1 MQALKL
7 IFKGRLEFG
16 NQRTYDVASRHW
28 LTRLET
34 CYKADILFKP
44 EQVFIPEE
52 FALVVPQQ
60 TLMNSEKHWRST
72 TALLDEV
79 AQFAVAGH
87 IRAWGVDNGRLL
99 FDLTIEPASDKVA
112 VAEYLRGRELVQQKG
127 MEEEATVALS
137 RAIEK
142 FERHALAYERR
153 GYVNYKLR
161 NFNDALHDFTKSI
174 AINPYNP
181 EPYYG
186 SGKVK
191 TLKNDWE
198 GALADF
204 DQAVKRSLALEPLHW
219 LARLRKGE
227 CLFRT
232 KRFAEAAQ
240 EMRLFLQRNFNEDDP
255 NYVRRRRATWFLG
268 KALLELNDARAALDA
283 FDKTLEIKAGREFL
297 PDADGLLYRGIA
309 KHQVGKPEFARDLEA
324 AAQMGSEEAERLLAE
339 WR

>member
-1 MQALKL
+1 MQAIKL

-16 NQRTYDVASRHW
+16 SQRTYDVVVRHW

-44 EQVFIPEE
+44 EQVFVAEE

-72 TALLDEV
+72 VALLDEV

-87 IRAWGVDNGRLL
+87 IRAWCMVNGRLVS
-99 FDLTIEPASDKVA
+99 DLTIEPSSDKVA
-112 VAEYLRGRELVQQKG
+112 VAEYIRGRDLVQQGK
-127 MEEEATVALS
+127 EHEAGAALS

-142 FERHALAYERR
+142 YERHALAYERR
-153 GYVNYKLR
+153 GYVNYKLK

-174 AINPYNP
+174 SINPNNP

-191 TLKNDWE
+191 MLKNDWE
-198 GALADF
+198 GAVLDL
-204 DQAVKRSLALEPLHW
+204 DQAVTRSLALQPLHW

-227 CLFRT
+227 SLLRA

-240 EMRLFLQRNFNEDDP
+240 EMRLYLQRKFTEDDP
-255 NYVRRRRATWFLG
+255 NFPRRRRAAWFLG
-268 KALLELNDARAALDA
+268 KALLEMNDARAALDA
-283 FDKTLEIKAGREFL
+283 FDQSLGMSVGIEFVTE
-297 PDADGLLYRGIA
+297 ADGLLYRGIA
-309 KHQVGKPEFARDLEA
+309 KRQAGRPEFANDLEA
-324 AAQMGSEEAERLLAE
+324 AAQMGSAEAERLLAE
-339 WR
+339 WC

>member
-16 NQRTYDVASRHW
+16 SQRTYDVVMRHW

-44 EQVFIPEE
+44 EQVFVAEE
-52 FALVVPQQ
+52 FALVLPQQ
-60 TLMNSEKHWRST
+60 TLMNSDKHWRST

-87 IRAWGVDNGRLL
+87 IRAWAVDNGRLMA
-99 FDLTIEPASDKVA
+99 DLTIEPSSDKVA
-112 VAEYLRGRELVQQKG
+112 VAEYLRGRELVEQGKEQ
-127 MEEEATVALS
+127 EAGAALS
-137 RAIEK
+137 RAIDK

-153 GYVNYKLR
+153 GYVNYKLK

-174 AINPYNP
+174 SINPNNP

-191 TLKNDWE
+191 MLKNDWE
-198 GALADF
+198 GAVTDL
-204 DQAVKRSLALEPLHW
+204 DQAVKRSLALQPVHW
-219 LARLRKGE
+219 LARLKKGE
-227 CLFRT
+227 SLFRA
-232 KRFAEAAQ
+232 KRFTEAAQ
-240 EMRLFLQRNFNEDDP
+240 EMRLYLQRNFTEDDP
-255 NYVRRRRATWFLG
+255 NFPRRRRAAWFLG
-268 KALLELNDARAALDA
+268 KALLEMNDARAALDA
-283 FDKTLEIKAGREFL
+283 FDQTLGMSAGVEFV

-309 KHQVGKPEFARDLEA
+309 KRQVGRPEFAHDLEA
-324 AAQMGSEEAERLLAE
+324 AAQMGSEEAGRLLAE
-339 WR
+339 WS

>member
-16 NQRTYDVASRHW
+16 SQRTFEVAMRHW

-44 EQVFIPEE
+44 EQLFVQDE

-79 AQFAVAGH
+79 AQFAVCGH
-87 IRAWGVDNGRLL
+87 IRAWCVDNGRLINN
-99 FDLTIEPASDKVA
+99 LTIEPSSDKVA
-112 VAEYLRGRELVQQKG
+112 VAEYIRGRELVEQGKQQ
-127 MEEEATVALS
+127 EANEALS

-142 FERHALAYERR
+142 YERHALAYERR
-153 GYVNYKLR
+153 GYVNYKLK

-174 AINPYNP
+174 GFNPNNP

-186 SGKVK
+186 CGKVK
-191 TLKNDWE
+191 MLKNEWE
-198 GALADF
+198 SAIVDF
-204 DQAVKRSLALEPLHW
+204 EQAVKRSLALQPLHW
-219 LARLRKGE
+219 LARLKRGE
-227 CLFRT
+227 CMFRA
-232 KRFAEAAQ
+232 KRYAEAAQ
-240 EMRLFLQRNFNEDDP
+240 EMRLYLQRNFTEDDP
-255 NYVRRRRATWFLG
+255 NFARRSRAAWFLG

-283 FDKTLEIKAGREFL
+283 FDQSLDLPAGEEFVPKAE
-297 PDADGLLYRGIA
+297 GLLYRGIA
-309 KHQVGKPEFARDLEA
+309 KRKVGKPEFAHDLEA
-324 AAQMGSEEAERLLAE
+324 AAHLGSAEAERLLAE